1 VALRVRVEESAMLS
15 GFSRLEPF
23 FYSVLRAVAGVL
35 FIFHGLQKL
44 FGMFGGRE
52 VEWMSRL
59 GAASVI
65 EIVAGALIAIGLFTV
80 PAAILASGEMA
91 VAYYLAHYPNGRWP
105 IQNGGEPAVLFC
117 FIFLFVATRGS
128 GPISIDRLLKR

>member
-1 VALRVRVEESAMLS
+1 MYSLKVSRWTRDGRPYVEESLMFS

-23 FYSVLRAVAGVL
+23 FYSVMRIVAGAL
-35 FIFHGLQKL
+35 FVFHGLQKL

-65 EIVAGALIAIGLFTV
+65 EIVGGTFIAIGFFTV
-80 PAAILASGEMA
+80 PTAIVAAGEMMA
-91 VAYYLAHYPNGRWP
+91 AYYLAHFPRGRWP
-105 IQNGGEPAVLFC
+105 IENG
-117 FIFLFVATRGS
+117 
-128 GPISIDRLLKR
+128 